1 MRLRRFFTTEPII
14 PPFKS
19 RFHNSSGIFPT
30 KLEPCLILLS
40 GSKSSGLMINTR
52 LSLDE
57 DIKLSELPVLII
69 CYARTSSVI
78 ALINQLQ
85 NLGIRNI
92 FIAIDGAKSKSVE
105 NAQLELIKYLQSSEL
120 RFRDCIRVWKRSK
133 NLGIAVS
140 VITAIDWF
148 FSQVEY
154 GAILEDDLIPEN
166 VFFLY
171 LHHFLEMFKADS
183 SITLISG
190 NKALA
195 LEGHSKDI
203 CLTNYPQ
210 TWGWGTWKD
219 RWLEIRFSAYTKD
232 KNCAFSLSPVKN
244 FWCYGTKRVLAGKV
258 DTWDI
263 PLAHFMYKNKKTS
276 VLPPVNLVS
285 NFGNDIFAS
294 HTLQQNDLLHQNT
307 TGMSEMPTVNIEEMI
322 KGIKIINRLLE
333 IWVFGIKRRHAFLP
347 FYSIFKFRRG
357 FVRLGSLEKRLSEVS
372 IPSS

>member
-1 MRLRRFFTTEPII
+1 VI
-14 PPFKS
+14 PPLET
-19 RFHNSSGIFPT
+19 RFHNSSGTLPT

-40 GSKSSGLMINTR
+40 GSKSSGLMNNTR
-52 LSLDE
+52 LPLDE

-69 CYARTSSVI
+69 CYARTSNVI

-92 FIAIDGAKSKSVE
+92 FIAIDGAKSKNAE
-105 NAQLELIKYLQSSEL
+105 NAQLELIKYLKSPEI
-120 RFRDCIRVWKRSK
+120 RFHDCIRIWKRNK

-154 GAILEDDLIPEN
+154 GAILEDDLVPEDS
-166 VFFLY
+166 FFTY
-171 LHHFLEMFKADS
+171 LHHFLKLFKPNS

-190 NKALA
+190 NKAQA
-195 LEGHSKDI
+195 LNCHSGDL

-210 TWGWGTWKD
+210 TWGWGTWRD
-219 RWLEIRFSAYTKD
+219 RWLEIRFSAYSRD
-232 KNCAFSLSPVKN
+232 KKCNFSLSPVRN
-244 FWCYGTKRVLAGKV
+244 FWCYGTKRVLVGKV

-294 HTLQQNDLLHQNT
+294 HTLEQDDLLHQDT
-307 TGMSEMPTVNIEEMI
+307 TRISEMPMVNIEVML
-322 KGIKIINRLLE
+322 KGINIINRLLE

-347 FYSIFKFRRG
+347 FYSIFNFRRG
-357 FVRLGSLEKRLSEVS
+357 FLMLGSLEKRLSEVS